1 MRVFR
6 LLSFLLAALFVTAT
20 AQQEAWLDL
29 DEVEAGR
36 FDAGRMW
43 TFDFPPTD
51 YIAETYDF
59 TPDEAWYE
67 KARLSSLRFADYC
80 SASFVSEDGLVM
92 TNHHCARQSV
102 TEVTQEG
109 EDLHSDGFYA
119 QTLEDE
125 RPVPSLFV
133 DQLALIEDVTE
144 RVHEAANQVETPEER
159 AEAVEQEIVNIE
171 SEYQEKTGYR
181 TEVVEFYN
189 GGKYSVY
196 GYKRYDD
203 VRLVMAPETSIGFF
217 GGDPDNF
224 TYPRYNLDFS
234 FFRVYDEN
242 GEPLKTDNY
251 FKWSAEGAA
260 PGEPVFVIGNPGSTS
275 RLHTV
280 AQLEFNRDYEYP
292 RILQLLDGLV
302 AAWGAYLEAHPERK
316 PMMQDRFF
324 SFQNGQKAYRGML
337 GGLRNPVLMQK
348 KRVFEEDFQ
357 SKVKADPQL
366 NADYG
371 SLWSEIAAIK
381 AEQADVY
388 NRAVAFR
395 MSPMTHS
402 DYFFIASDVV
412 DYALQMKLPNDE
424 RDEEF
429 QDENLEETKAAL
441 WPERIDEEMARL
453 TTMASIDYIA
463 LMLGEKDPLTV
474 NFTDGKEGEEA
485 LANAFDKAKV
495 TTREGFEAL
504 MAMEPDEIL
513 ACKDPFVQ
521 FAIVANKE
529 AGLLM
534 NQMRALAPKEEGLT
548 QKLGRAL
555 FEVYGT
561 TIPPDAT
568 FTLRLADGVVKSY
581 EYNGTVAPEITTFYG
596 LYDRYYSHQKEF
608 PWDLPERW
616 QNPPA
621 DFDLETPVNFV
632 STCDIIGGNSGS
644 PVVNKDLEVVGLA
657 FDGNIESLPGEFIF
671 DPTANRCVS
680 VHSAGIVEAVR
691 DLYQV
696 TRVSDELKNGKI
708 SE

>member
-51 YIAETYDF
+51 YIAETYAF

-92 TNHHCARQSV
+92 TNHHCARMSV

-275 RLHTV
+275 RLYTV

-348 KRVFEEDFQ
+348 KRVFEADFQ
-357 SKVKADPQL
+357 SKVKAD
-366 NADYG
+366 
-371 SLWSEIAAIK
+371 
-381 AEQADVY
+381 VV
-388 NRAVAFR
+388 RRFAV
-395 MSPMTHS
+395 P
-402 DYFFIASDVV
+402 
-412 DYALQMKLPNDE
+412 
-424 RDEEF
+424 
-429 QDENLEETKAAL
+429 
-441 WPERIDEEMARL
+441 
-453 TTMASIDYIA
+453 
-463 LMLGEKDPLTV
+463 
-474 NFTDGKEGEEA
+474 
-485 LANAFDKAKV
+485 
-495 TTREGFEAL
+495 
-504 MAMEPDEIL
+504 
-513 ACKDPFVQ
+513 C
-521 FAIVANKE
+521 
-529 AGLLM
+529 
-534 NQMRALAPKEEGLT
+534 
-548 QKLGRAL
+548 
-555 FEVYGT
+555 
-561 TIPPDAT
+561 
-568 FTLRLADGVVKSY
+568 
-581 EYNGTVAPEITTFYG
+581 
-596 LYDRYYSHQKEF
+596 
-608 PWDLPERW
+608 W
-616 QNPPA
+616 Q
-621 DFDLETPVNFV
+621 
-632 STCDIIGGNSGS
+632 
-644 PVVNKDLEVVGLA
+644 
-657 FDGNIESLPGEFIF
+657 
-671 DPTANRCVS
+671 
-680 VHSAGIVEAVR
+680 
-691 DLYQV
+691 
-696 TRVSDELKNGKI
+696 
-708 SE
+708 

>member
-102 TEVTQEG
+102 AEVTQEG
-109 EDLHSDGFYA
+109 EDPHSDGFYA

-275 RLHTV
+275 RLYTV

-357 SKVKADPQL
+357 SKVKAAPQL

-495 TTREGFEAL
+495 TTREGFDAL

-521 FAIVANKE
+521 FTIVANEE
-529 AGLLM
+529 ADLLTS
-534 NQMRALAPKEEGLT
+534 QMRALAPKEEGLT

-596 LYDRYYSHQKEF
+596 LYDRFYSHQKEF

-644 PVVNKDLEVVGLA
+644 PVVNKNLEVVGLA